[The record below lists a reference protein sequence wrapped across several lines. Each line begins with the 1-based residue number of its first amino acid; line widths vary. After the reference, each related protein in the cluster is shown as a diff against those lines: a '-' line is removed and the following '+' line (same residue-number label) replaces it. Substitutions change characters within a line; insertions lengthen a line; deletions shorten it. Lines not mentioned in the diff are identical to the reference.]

1 MSIHF
6 STKFKLHLVFFS
18 FVFKVKEA
26 HYRKHPEW
34 KWCNKEKK
42 KLGRKGERRS
52 SITEE
57 LLSEGVDK
65 DMEIATTVS
74 TMRSKSVPANE
85 LRGKLAEDEDISALP
100 QARDSLSRLAKVI
113 DARNKY

>member
-1 MSIHF
+1 M
-6 STKFKLHLVFFS
+6 
-18 FVFKVKEA
+18 FKVKEA

-52 SITEE
+52 SITED

-65 DMEIATTVS
+65 DMEIATTAS

-100 QARDSLSRLAKVI
+100 QARDSLSHLAKVI
-113 DARNKY
+113 DARNKF